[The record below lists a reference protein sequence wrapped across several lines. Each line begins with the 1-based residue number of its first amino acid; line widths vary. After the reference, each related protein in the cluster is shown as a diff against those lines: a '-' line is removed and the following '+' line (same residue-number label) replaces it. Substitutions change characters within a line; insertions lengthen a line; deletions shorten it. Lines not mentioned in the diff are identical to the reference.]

1 METIEINPRND
12 NQKSSNEIYSKS
24 KKLSKIFQILQEDN
38 LDNDEYDKINQNLN
52 NYKKEQMNKIKNLE
66 LELKKLN
73 EKNESYSKIEQGI
86 DNNTIILKDDLKKIL
101 KEEIIKE
108 IKTKILKECKEREE
122 NFFNQQKENF
132 QNKNNINKQEIEKKL
147 YDLKHNDLIPKI
159 TKLENKLNK
168 LLNGNKEKNRGE
180 QNIGD
185 SDPKIFKDLI
195 VKRKKGVSQ
204 HFNLRSSKSNNFDDD
219 ENNNSMIAYQ
229 KNKNNNNIQDEE
241 SIENEYDN
249 NNIIINQ
256 INNHMNNKNKGGI
269 GFDAKNNKYK
279 NPVKLID
286 NNLLENQKKYQ
297 KKYSNEDLFTTFNNI
312 FFQNKEQTLINAK
325 KIDENRLEFLSNKF
339 FKYKTLGKENE
350 LTFYFDNFIRSNIL
364 KIFSRRNESSY
375 NKDII
380 KENIEAILECFKLN
394 KYTYAKYYYPE
405 EKNTEIRDRKKST
418 EAAIKFRRVFN
429 ISKSIIK
436 DEELIKKLDENDN
449 DIYKVL
455 QIMYG

>member
-1 METIEINPRND
+1 
-12 NQKSSNEIYSKS
+12 
-24 KKLSKIFQILQEDN
+24 
-38 LDNDEYDKINQNLN
+38 
-52 NYKKEQMNKIKNLE
+52 
-66 LELKKLN
+66 
-73 EKNESYSKIEQGI
+73 
-86 DNNTIILKDDLKKIL
+86 
-101 KEEIIKE
+101 
-108 IKTKILKECKEREE
+108 
-122 NFFNQQKENF
+122 
-132 QNKNNINKQEIEKKL
+132 
-147 YDLKHNDLIPKI
+147 
-159 TKLENKLNK
+159 
-168 LLNGNKEKNRGE
+168 
-180 QNIGD
+180 
-185 SDPKIFKDLI
+185 
-195 VKRKKGVSQ
+195 
-204 HFNLRSSKSNNFDDD
+204 
-219 ENNNSMIAYQ
+219 MIAYQ
-229 KNKNNNNIQDEE
+229 KNKNNNYTQDEE

-350 LTFYFDNFIRSNIL
+350 LIYYFDTFIKSNIL

-405 EKNTEIRDRKKST
+405 NKNTEIRDRKKST
-418 EAAIKFRRVFN
+418 EAAIKFRRAFN

-449 DIYKVL
+449 DINKVL

>member
-12 NQKSSNEIYSKS
+12 NQKSSNEINSKS

-73 EKNESYSKIEQGI
+73 QKNESYSKIEQGI
-86 DNNTIILKDDLKKIL
+86 ENNTIILKDDLKKIL

-108 IKTKILKECKEREE
+108 IKTKILKEFEEREK
-122 NFFNQQKENF
+122 NFFNQLK
-132 QNKNNINKQEIEKKL
+132 EKKL
-147 YDLKHNDLIPKI
+147 NELKHNELIPKI

-350 LTFYFDNFIRSNIL
+350 LIYYFDTFIKSNIL

-394 KYTYAKYYYPE
+394 KYTYAKYYSPE

-449 DIYKVL
+449 DINKVL

>member
-12 NQKSSNEIYSKS
+12 NQKSSNEINSKS

-38 LDNDEYDKINQNLN
+38 LDNNEYDKINQNLN

-73 EKNESYSKIEQGI
+73 EKNKFYSKIEQGI

-108 IKTKILKECKEREE
+108 IENKIIDEFKEREK
-122 NFFNQQKENF
+122 NFFNQQEENI
-132 QNKNNINKQEIEKKL
+132 QNNNDINKKNIEKKL
-147 YDLKHNDLIPKI
+147 HDEIIPKI
-159 TKLENKLNK
+159 TRLEDKLNK

-185 SDPKIFKDLI
+185 SYPKILKDLN
-195 VKRKKGVSQ
+195 VKKKNGIIQ
-204 HFNLRSSKSNNFDDD
+204 HFNLRSNKSNNFDDD

-229 KNKNNNNIQDEE
+229 KNKNNNYTQDEE

-312 FFQNKEQTLINAK
+312 FFLNKEQTLINAK

-350 LTFYFDNFIRSNIL
+350 LIYYFDTFIKSNIL

-380 KENIEAILECFKLN
+380 RENIEAILECFKLN

-449 DIYKVL
+449 DINKVL